1 MNQTLDSAIESG
13 LGPVVRK
20 AHVEDAGGIHDVIK
34 RYQFRSDKTGQ
45 LIPLDLPEITARV
58 AAGTFYVAEADKKV
72 VGCSSLVEYDGLAE
86 LRSWAVLPGYQGK
99 NIGTELALAVI
110 EEAKARGHAQI
121 HTLTQ
126 PKNFSLVKE
135 KLEFVKT
142 ETPVEKL
149 LKDCAHCPLYNN
161 GCNETAFVKTLQ
173 PLQPAQL
180 KP

>member
-1 MNQTLDSAIESG
+1 MNQTLDSALESG

-45 LIPLDLPEITARV
+45 LIPLNISEITALI
-58 AAGTFYVAEADKKV
+58 ATGTFYVAEADKKV

-110 EEAKARGHAQI
+110 DEARARGHAQI

-126 PKNFSLVKE
+126 RQNFSLVG
-135 KLEFVKT
+135 KLGFVKT
-142 ETPVEKL
+142 ERPVEKL
-149 LKDCAHCPLYNN
+149 LKDCAHCLIYDS
-161 GCNETAFVKTLQ
+161 CNEIAFVKYLQ